1 MQCCLHVEKVI
12 HNDTAILIAINIICS
27 ILICRRQKGYKILLS
42 FCKDLSL
49 PWYSYINFNFIYSI
63 WQLKRKLKKLWRR
76 QQRKL
81 LRRKD

>member
-1 MQCCLHVEKVI
+1 MQCDLQQEKVI
-12 HNDTAILIAINIICS
+12 HNDFTKLIALNNICS

-63 WQLKRKLKKLWRR
+63 WQLKRKLKKLWRK